1 MCPLKNNQNGR
12 RSTAG
17 VERLDGEVGDL
28 SSALSSA
35 LLRCDVITGT
45 AQDRPALRAPSPLA
59 MCFLD
64 NLPLGKS

>member
-35 LLRCDVITGT
+35 LLRCDAITGT
-45 AQDRPALRAPSPLA
+45 A
-59 MCFLD
+59 
-64 NLPLGKS
+64 